1 MSTEPLTPAT
11 ASAARNA
18 AAVRASEGSAPPL
31 SAGGEGA
38 ARPSDEAEGAVLEQF
53 KEIIRSQDAANAAL
67 QDQLGAARTELA
79 GARAA
84 AAEAAAALAAAE
96 VATSHSKGADRLREE
111 RSMYELD
118 GQL

>member
-1 MSTEPLTPAT
+1 M
-11 ASAARNA
+11 
-18 AAVRASEGSAPPL
+18 
-31 SAGGEGA
+31 
-38 ARPSDEAEGAVLEQF
+38 LEQF

-96 VATSHSKGADRLREE
+96 VAASHSKEADRLREE